1 MLQHFCSECCS
12 DIDEEIFLYNGFTI
26 DSRLR
31 CPILSWYTWPSLYLF
46 TKYIYSSKNFNI
58 KNRILFT
65 LYLMVTITSQIIN
78 EVSLSFWELSLTVNN
93 ILIITLIDFVNA
105 PVEVNAPIETLNKL
119 IQWTEAAV
127 QRCS

>member
-26 DSRLR
+26 DSRLK
-31 CPILSWYTWPSLYLF
+31 CPILSRYTQPSLYLF
-46 TKYIYSSKNFNI
+46 TRYIYSI
-58 KNRILFT
+58 KNL
-65 LYLMVTITSQIIN
+65 TSRTESCSHCIWCYN
-78 EVSLSFWELSLTVNN
+78 NVSDNKSSKLSFWELSLTVNN

-105 PVEVNAPIETLNKL
+105 PVEVNAPIGTLNKL